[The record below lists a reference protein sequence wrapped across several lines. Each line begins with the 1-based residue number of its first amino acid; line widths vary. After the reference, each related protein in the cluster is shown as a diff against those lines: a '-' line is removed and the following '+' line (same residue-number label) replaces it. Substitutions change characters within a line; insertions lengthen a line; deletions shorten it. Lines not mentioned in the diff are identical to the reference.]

1 MNIHN
6 KIIAGLILV
15 ASIVASA
22 ALGRWSASP
31 ANQIPTVSITK
42 LTPGATPQR
51 FGLGGNGN
59 GIWEI
64 QCNTTAVTTSTS
76 GWVALANA
84 TNLPPG
90 KYLLTFTNEG
100 AVQGFFS
107 CDGSHVCG
115 ILPSSSTRTEN
126 YIAISSITF
135 TIYVERDPTQ
145 SSNLSGI
152 YCDGHQL
159 F

>member
-1 MNIHN
+1 MNINN
-6 KIIAGLILV
+6 KIIAGLMLA
-15 ASIVASA
+15 ASL
-22 ALGRWSASP
+22 ALGGCQVSRPARAATIAPSAK
-31 ANQIPTVSITK
+31 A
-42 LTPGATPQR
+42 AHR

-90 KYLLTFTNEG
+90 KYLITFTNEG
-100 AVQGFFS
+100 SVQGFFS
-107 CDGSHVCG
+107 CDGSHVAG
-115 ILPSSSTRTEN
+115 ILPANSTRTEN
-126 YIAISSITF
+126 YIAISTITF
-135 TIYVERDPTQ
+135 TIYIERDPTQ

-152 YCDGHQL
+152 YCDGHLL